1 MAVSKK
7 KPPFALKGLTTNKR
21 SVIIMATYRQ
31 NASYDFISKKP
42 WNPATAEVID
52 DEGGTT
58 NKNALP
64 FGLCK
69 KFGISL
75 PDGARP
81 RDAWEA
87 LKQHGVYPPWTDE
100 GEDQYTED
108 GLKEGAEE
116 PKKGEEAKEANSE
129 KSQQTI
135 EKMLSSDRM
144 IYDKHLTKEFVMGS
158 LQAATAEMR
167 DATVRLFNEDSF
179 GYNNAYTKDTAYF
192 PGANKVAFGKE
203 RNIGG
208 EKHDSPYEEGS
219 VFFHESWH
227 AIDANYGEPIDVS
240 KMSGYQ
246 IRHSTLSETHI
257 LRNGKTFERVLFD
270 ECKKIDWGTA
280 ISEIKADKEVA
291 LKKLGLNYED
301 CKQAWTEMLNKE
313 MELRRKAGYGS
324 SPELRA
330 FMRSKEYKKAEKEYD
345 IVRGFPAEVKRKWGD
360 LSDVA
365 AGYTQGRQSI
375 AGMGHST
382 RYFKQA
388 GSRANEAFAECASA
402 LAVKGES
409 YKVLKRFMPETM
421 AAFEEIYQDLKQ
433 GVIKSNGRGKYKP

>member
-7 KPPFALKGLTTNKR
+7 KPPFALKGLTIDKR
-21 SVIIMATYRQ
+21 SVIMATYRQ

-42 WNPATAEVID
+42 WDPATAEVID

-87 LKQHGVYPPWTDE
+87 LKQHGVYPPWTPE

-116 PKKGEEAKEANSE
+116 AKGEEAKEADSE
-129 KSQQTI
+129 KSQQAI

-144 IYDKHLTKEFVMGS
+144 IYDKHLTKEFVTGS

-167 DATVRLFNEDSF
+167 DTTVRLFNEDSF
-179 GYNNAYTKDTAYF
+179 GYNNKYTTKTAYF
-192 PGANKVAFGKE
+192 SGINKVSFVRE

-208 EKHDSPYEEGS
+208 EKYDSPYEEGS

-227 AIDANYGEPIDVS
+227 AIDANYGEPVDVS
-240 KMSGYQ
+240 KMSAWQ
-246 IRHSTLSETHI
+246 IWHSTLSETYI
-257 LRNGKTFERVLFD
+257 LKNGKTFERVLLD

-313 MELRRKAGYGS
+313 MDLRRKAGYGS
-324 SPELRA
+324 SPELRS
-330 FMRSKEYKKAEKEYD
+330 FMSSKEYQQALKNYG
-345 IVRGFPAEVKRKWGD
+345 IVSSFPAEVQRKWGD

-365 AGYTQGRQSI
+365 AGYTQGRQYI
-375 AGMGHST
+375 AGTGHT
-382 RYFKQA
+382 AKYFRTA
-388 GSRANEAFAECASA
+388 GSRAHEAFAECAASFA
-402 LAVKGES
+402 IKGES

-433 GVIKSNGRGKYKP
+433 GVIKSNGREKYKP

>member
-7 KPPFALKGLTTNKR
+7 KPPFALKGLTTDKR
-21 SVIIMATYRQ
+21 SVIMATYRQ

-42 WNPATAEVID
+42 WDPATAEIID

-87 LKQHGVYPPWTDE
+87 LKQHGVYPPWTPE

-116 PKKGEEAKEANSE
+116 AKGEEAKEADSE

-144 IYDKHLTKEFVMGS
+144 IYDKHLTKEFVTGS

-167 DATVRLFNEDSF
+167 DTTVRLFNEDSF

-192 PGANKVAFGKE
+192 SGINKVSFVRE

-208 EKHDSPYEEGS
+208 EKYDSPYEEGS

-227 AIDANYGEPIDVS
+227 AIDANYGEPVDVS
-240 KMSGYQ
+240 KMSAWQ
-246 IRHSTLSETHI
+246 IWHSTLSETYI
-257 LRNGKTFERVLFD
+257 LKNGKTFERVLFD

-301 CKQAWTEMLNKE
+301 CKKAWTEVLNKE
-313 MELRRKAGYGS
+313 MDLRRKAGYGS
-324 SPELRA
+324 SPELRS
-330 FMRSKEYKKAEKEYD
+330 FMSSKEYQQALKNYG
-345 IVRGFPAEVKRKWGD
+345 IVSSFPAEVKRKWGD

-365 AGYTQGRQSI
+365 AGYTQGRQYI
-375 AGMGHST
+375 AGTGHT
-382 RYFKQA
+382 AKYFRTA
-388 GSRANEAFAECASA
+388 GSRAHEAFAECAAS
-402 LAVKGES
+402 LAIKGES

-433 GVIKSNGRGKYKP
+433 GVIKSNGREKYKP